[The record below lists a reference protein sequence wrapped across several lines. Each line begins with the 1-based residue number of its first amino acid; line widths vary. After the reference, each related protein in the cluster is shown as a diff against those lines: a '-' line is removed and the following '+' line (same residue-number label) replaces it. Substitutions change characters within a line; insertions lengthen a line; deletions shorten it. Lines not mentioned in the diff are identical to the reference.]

1 MQAPD
6 DAMNGA
12 RKAAKRRSLLAM
24 RRLHDIVALH
34 RRGRAL
40 HAQPVVA
47 VVATEDAPRLPQGID
62 AQRDDGETFLAIMAM
77 PVGAPKECH
86 GTYTVSNG
94 YRLVAGDTCEP
105 SKGIDR
111 LPTVKRCPG
120 LFSGAAAE
128 VSSSGWGVLFVLLL
142 LVCLCVHHMQC

>member
-77 PVGAPKECH
+77 PVAKAWLHSVEAVGGKPTQPPDES
-86 GTYTVSNG
+86 GSNG
-94 YRLVAGDTCEP
+94 KHLPSATADLSKWTTPADDAMDVAVVAAGGILAMRLTARD
-105 SKGIDR
+105 
-111 LPTVKRCPG
+111 
-120 LFSGAAAE
+120 
-128 VSSSGWGVLFVLLL
+128 
-142 LVCLCVHHMQC
+142 